1 MILAKSVPVA
11 LAEAPMSINQCMKAI
26 VPSPKLRSCF
36 LPIVLEVLPDN
47 LFKKAWRLGHATL
60 SLMGHEVA
68 SFKILLSHLLSKEE
82 ILSAVQN
89 SEHKNELHE
98 RKQIQLQLQL
108 QFQLQLQLQLQD
120 LFRTLLHELV
130 SAKSRVPAHTWIA
143 D

>member
-1 MILAKSVPVA
+1 
-11 LAEAPMSINQCMKAI
+11 
-26 VPSPKLRSCF
+26 
-36 LPIVLEVLPDN
+36 
-47 LFKKAWRLGHATL
+47 
-60 SLMGHEVA
+60 MGHEVA
-68 SFKILLSHLLSKEE
+68 SFKILLSHLLSQEE

-108 QFQLQLQLQLQD
+108 QFQLQLQLQD